1 MYFMHIME
9 FDENVYIVGKT
20 PEECIQNAIDA
31 LEHMAVRYGGYEDYA
46 EYLEVEH
53 DMGTEHF
60 TDWLESYYGVQP
72 IKIDKFYVWGE

>member
-1 MYFMHIME
+1 MHIME

-20 PEECIQNAIDA
+20 PEECIQNATDA

-53 DMGTEHF
+53 NMDAGHITEF
-60 TDWLESYYGVQP
+60 LDEYYGVHP
-72 IKIDKFYVWGE
+72 IKIDKYYVWGE